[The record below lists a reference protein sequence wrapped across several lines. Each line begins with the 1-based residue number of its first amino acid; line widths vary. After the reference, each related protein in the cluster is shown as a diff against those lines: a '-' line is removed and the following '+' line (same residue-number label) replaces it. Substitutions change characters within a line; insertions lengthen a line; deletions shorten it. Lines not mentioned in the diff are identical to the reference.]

1 MQCPR
6 CPDVLRTV
14 QVEEME
20 IWHCATCGGIWLDFA
35 QFERILS
42 RDYRALHH
50 LSSYGLPVSSQTDKP
65 MICPRPKCDSAP
77 LLRMRGEGDPVVYY
91 ACLSCYGHWLDAT
104 ELKRLASLPLAAKL
118 EKVFRE
124 LLE

>member
-6 CPDVLRTV
+6 CPDQLRKV

-42 RDYRALHH
+42 RDYRALHRLKSH
-50 LSSYGLPVSSQTDKP
+50 GLPVSEQGDKP
-65 MICPRPKCDSAP
+65 MTCPRCQSP
-77 LLRMRGEGDPVVYY
+77 LLRMRGEGDPVVYF
-91 ACLSCYGHWLDAT
+91 ACLSCYGHWLDIA
-104 ELKRLASLPLAAKL
+104 ELRRLAALPLAAKF

>member
-1 MQCPR
+1 MKCPR
-6 CPDVLRTV
+6 CPDTLRKV

-20 IWHCATCGGIWLDFA
+20 IYHCATCGGIWLDFA

-42 RDYRALHH
+42 RDYRALHK
-50 LSSYGLPVSSQTDKP
+50 LTSTGAASEAADEPP
-65 MICPRPKCDSAP
+65 MSCPRCQAP
-77 LLRMRGEGDPVVYY
+77 LLRMRGEGDPVVYFS
-91 ACLSCYGHWLDAT
+91 CLACYGHWLDGR
-104 ELKRLASLPLAAKL
+104 ELKRLAALPLAAKF

>member
-6 CPDVLRTV
+6 CPDVLHKA

-20 IWHCATCGGIWLDFA
+20 IWHCRTCGGIWLDFA

-42 RDYRALHH
+42 RDYRALHRLASTGA
-50 LSSYGLPVSSQTDKP
+50 LSTADAEKA
-65 MICPRPKCDSAP
+65 INCPRDQFP
-77 LLRMRGEGDPVVYY
+77 LLRMRGEGDPVVYFV
-91 ACLSCYGHWLDAT
+91 CLACYGHWLDGR
-104 ELKRLASLPLAAKL
+104 ELKRLATLPLTAKF